1 MSSSNSDSFDER
13 RLGRSVSLD
22 QAAELMKVSRRTIYN
37 WIRNGRLRT
46 VRTPRGSQRVLVESL
61 LPLRLRRRYS
71 TFFNARPGAPF
82 GVPWTLTKEV

>member
-1 MSSSNSDSFDER
+1 VSSSNSDSFDER
-13 RLGRSVSLD
+13 RLGRTISLD

-46 VRTPRGSQRVLVESL
+46 IRTALGSQRVLVESL
-61 LPLRLRRRYS
+61 FPLRFRRYY
-71 TFFNARPGAPF
+71 TFSNARPGVPF